1 MPIYGPNGSRRIFNA
16 NKIQLPRHIFDLSTL
31 ICVRFGYS
39 RHDGI
44 GAVDLH
50 KLGIATDSFGR
61 IDTLGQYSFGCQYP
75 RCKVGSF
82 RHCERCSAEARIG
95 ERWPRSSF
103 SSRSNGNGS
112 VGRQSNFGFCQRC
125 RSCNDARCS
134 NNQCRR

>member
-1 MPIYGPNGSRRIFNA
+1 MPVCVPNCNRRIFNA